1 MNFLAVYFVCHA
13 LVGDLQGRL
22 GLLCILLFL
31 HLNLESVLLKLPEI
45 FKKKKLKLLLG
56 GMESMRRMINVP
68 LNKQRSLEAHSH
80 NQAQALFSL

>member
-45 FKKKKLKLLLG
+45 FKKKKIKIIIRG
-56 GMESMRRMINVP
+56 NGIYEKND
-68 LNKQRSLEAHSH
+68 
-80 NQAQALFSL
+80 